1 MLKTQ
6 DVIRY
11 EQYNNLYY
19 IFLPSRRYLILPR
32 RLPCRIEIP
41 ANTSPRVNDLG
52 RKDAYP
58 PSIPDTT
65 PEQNHSP
72 ESEVCFPCTVVT
84 GKDNRY
90 IEVSDGF
97 CKLVGYNREQLL
109 QMKLDDLATPGTAG
123 IIATY
128 NPSKTAGRAHGLWL
142 LVTRERTRVLV
153 RYNSRLRNDDF
164 LIQSQLELIGVGY

>member
-1 MLKTQ
+1 MICTISFNAASVS
-6 DVIRY
+6 DSPEETSVPYRNPRY
-11 EQYNNLYY
+11 T
-19 IFLPSRRYLILPR
+19 P
-32 RLPCRIEIP
+32 
-41 ANTSPRVNDLG
+41 PRVNDLG
-52 RKDAYP
+52 CKDAYP
-58 PSIPDTT
+58 PSMLDTP

-72 ESEVCFPCTVVT
+72 ESEISFPSTVVT

-97 CKLVGYNREQLL
+97 CKLVGYSREQLL
-109 QMKLDDLATPGTAG
+109 QMKLEDLAAPGTAD
-123 IIATY
+123 IIATF

-142 LVTRERTRVLV
+142 LVTRDGTRVLV